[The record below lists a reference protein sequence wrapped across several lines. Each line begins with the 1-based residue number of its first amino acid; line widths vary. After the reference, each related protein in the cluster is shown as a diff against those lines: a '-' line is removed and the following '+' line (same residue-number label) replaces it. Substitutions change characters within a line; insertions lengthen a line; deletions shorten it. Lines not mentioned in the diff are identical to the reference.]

1 MQHTISQTMLI
12 GSEPRQAT
20 ERTGPIM
27 KALGGYL
34 NRLRR
39 YYRTKRELARLTDR
53 ELADL
58 GIQRGDISRIAYD
71 TAQY

>member
-1 MQHTISQTMLI
+1 
-12 GSEPRQAT
+12 
-20 ERTGPIM
+20 M

-53 ELADL
+53 ELSDL

>member
-1 MQHTISQTMLI
+1 
-12 GSEPRQAT
+12 
-20 ERTGPIM
+20 M
-27 KALGGYL
+27 KALSGYL

-39 YYRTKRELARLTDR
+39 YYRAKRELARLTDR

-58 GIQRGDISRIAYD
+58 GVQRGDISRIAYD